1 MHVRYWQFGLGLMS
15 AFFVVGCGSGSG
27 PPETLV
33 PVAGTVMVNGKP
45 LDGVVVT
52 FIPEITKNNQ
62 GGSGTTSASGAFT
75 VTDVTQNLPGLAPG
89 KYTIAYSRM
98 RLPDGSAPPEPKEGQ
113 PVNPGIIRVETLPAH
128 LQSPDPRVPGS
139 LVDVP
144 KEGTTSLQFTI
155 RAK

>member
-52 FIPEITKNNQ
+52 FIPEITKNSR
-62 GGSGTTSASGAFT
+62 GGSGTTSGTGAFT
-75 VTDVTQNLPGLAPG
+75 VMDLTQNLPGLAPG
-89 KYTIAYSRM
+89 KYTVAFSRM
-98 RLPDGSAPPEPKEGQ
+98 RLPDGSAAPELEAGQ
-113 PVNPGIIRVETLPAH
+113 PVDPGMIRVETLPTH
-128 LQSPDPRVPGS
+128 LLNPDPR
-139 LVDVP
+139 
-144 KEGTTSLQFTI
+144 ETSNIVEISKDDITDLELKISTE
-155 RAK
+155 